1 MYTTDKTYED
11 LLNMVNDLRRGN
23 LKHDDIVIAEWIKVC
38 VLCLV
43 LWISLKFEGGGRLSN
58 EQSVTMIV
66 VIVNR
71 NTYYNKPVISQGYKN
86 VSALIDRH
94 ILDQTRASWPK
105 RKS

>member
-43 LWISLKFEGGGRLSN
+43 LWISLKFEGGGGFYYLSFPTSKIFN
-58 EQSVTMIV
+58 FS
-66 VIVNR
+66 
-71 NTYYNKPVISQGYKN
+71 
-86 VSALIDRH
+86 
-94 ILDQTRASWPK
+94 
-105 RKS
+105 